1 MEVREVNMVKIQR
14 EEYLLILSDNPIDL
28 FNHFNV
34 KEMHGLYIDECEHI
48 EGLCNYI
55 PKENN
60 KYELTDSYFVFINT
74 SKHKDSIKLFALIM
88 HEMMHMSF
96 KKHSWDINQEE
107 EIITWAEEE
116 SFNVYEQIKKING
129 TSN

>member
-1 MEVREVNMVKIQR
+1 MFTIQR
-14 EEYLLILSDNPIDL
+14 EDYLLMLSDNPIHL

-34 KEMHGLYIDECEHI
+34 NQMHGLFIDECQHI

-60 KYELTDSYFVFINT
+60 QYQLSDSYFVFINT

-88 HEMMHMSF
+88 HEMMHMSL
-96 KKHSWDINQEE
+96 KKHSWNINKEE
-107 EIITWAEEE
+107 AIITWAEEE
-116 SFNVYEQIKKING
+116 SFFVYEQIKQNNG
-129 TSN
+129 TSNQTT

>member
-1 MEVREVNMVKIQR
+1 MFTIQR
-14 EEYLLILSDNPIDL
+14 EDYLLVLSDNPIHL

-34 KEMHGLYIDECEHI
+34 KEMHGLYIDECEQI

-60 KYELTDSYFVFINT
+60 QYELSDSYFVFINT
-74 SKHKDSIKLFALIM
+74 SKQKDSIKLFALIM

-96 KKHSWDINQEE
+96 KKHSWDVNQEE
-107 EIITWAEEE
+107 EIVTWAEEE
-116 SFNVYEQIKKING
+116 SYYVYEQLKQRQ
-129 TSN
+129 

>member
-1 MEVREVNMVKIQR
+1 MVSIQR
-14 EEYLLILSDNPIDL
+14 EGYLLILSDNPVDL
-28 FNHFNV
+28 FNHFGV
-34 KEMHGLYIDECEHI
+34 DKMHGLFIDDCQHI

-60 KYELTDSYFVFINT
+60 KLTDPYFVFINT
-74 SKHKDSIKLFALIM
+74 SKHKDSIKIFGLIM

-96 KKHSWDINQEE
+96 KKYLWDVLKEE

-116 SFNVYEQIKKING
+116 SYYVYEQLKEKL
-129 TSN
+129 

>member
-1 MEVREVNMVKIQR
+1 MVLIKRED
-14 EEYLLILSDNPIDL
+14 YLFILSDNPIDL

-74 SKHKDSIKLFALIM
+74 SKHKDSFKLFALIM

-107 EIITWAEEE
+107 EIIRWAEEE

-129 TSN
+129 TSY

>member
-1 MEVREVNMVKIQR
+1 MVLIQR
-14 EEYLLILSDNPIDL
+14 EDYLLVLSDNPIHL

-55 PKENN
+55 PKEDKN
-60 KYELTDSYFVFINT
+60 YGLTDPYFVFINT
-74 SKHKDSIKLFALIM
+74 SKHKNPIKVFGLIM

-96 KKHSWDINQEE
+96 KKHSWDINKEE
-107 EIITWAEEE
+107 DIITWAEEE
-116 SFNVYEQIKKING
+116 SYYVYEQLKQRQ
-129 TSN
+129 